1 MSNIENNVRKMPHT
15 HPNEF
20 TCFAIVVE
28 GEVASYVTHPNTDE
42 LHIAIHRSAPI
53 FIEVPYLETAIDV
66 WPILFLSFDLF
77 FQCPDLASPCLFLWS
92 KSILYQSQYAYPSDS
107 C

>member
-53 FIEVPYLETAIDV
+53 FIEVPYLERPPQGSV
-66 WPILFLSFDLF
+66 WDGTKFILEG
-77 FQCPDLASPCLFLWS
+77 Q
-92 KSILYQSQYAYPSDS
+92 Q
-107 C
+107 